1 MEKIIEAL
9 INEII
14 SEQNDEIKRLS
25 DRIDYLE
32 QKLRDANIETTA
44 EWKINPDG
52 WYPYCSNCGNE
63 PRGGFLTNFC
73 PECGVDMRGE
83 KK

>member
-1 MEKIIEAL
+1 MSGNASLYDIIL
-9 INEII
+9 M
-14 SEQNDEIKRLS
+14 QNDEIKRLREQI
-25 DRIDYLE
+25 DRLE
-32 QKLRDANIETTA
+32 QKLRDANIEIGA
-44 EWKINPDG
+44 EWKINPNG

>member
-1 MEKIIEAL
+1 MDKAKERLDHLKKQYGENDPYYRGFYACL
-9 INEII
+9 RLV
-14 SEQNDEIKRLS
+14 EQNEG
-25 DRIDYLE
+25 
-32 QKLRDANIETTA
+32 
-44 EWKINPDG
+44 EWKINPNG